1 VVAISGDGAMQM
13 LGINGLVTIAARYK
27 AWQERRMVIVVL
39 HNSDLNMVT
48 WEQRGLGGDPRF
60 DDSQLLPPFPFAEY
74 ARMLGLGG
82 IRIDRPESITLALE
96 EAFDADRP
104 VLLEVVADANVP
116 PLPPHV
122 SAKQLKSYA
131 KALLHGDPEAR
142 AVVLATAK
150 EWWAGRS

>member
-1 VVAISGDGAMQM
+1 MQM
-13 LGINGLVTIAARYK
+13 LGNNALVTLAAKYK
-27 AWQERRMVIVVL
+27 DWSDRRMVIVVL

-48 WEQRGLGGDPRF
+48 WEQRGMGGDPRF

-104 VLLEVVADANVP
+104 ILLEVMADPNVP
-116 PLPPHV
+116 PLPPHIA
-122 SAKQLKSYA
+122 SKQKRAYA

-142 AVVLATAK
+142 SVLIATAK
-150 EWWAGRS
+150 EWWAGVKGSSDGR